1 MKKKGIFIKELQI
14 FTHTNWITLAT
25 IGLFIYFHKIGKIG
39 YVFISYFQTTQC
51 INIFLGENLDLPI
64 INFIVRIIPPL
75 SIYSIVF

>member
-1 MKKKGIFIKELQI
+1 M
-14 FTHTNWITLAT
+14 TLAT
-25 IGLFIYFHKIGKIG
+25 IGLFIYFHIIGKIG
-39 YVFISYFQTTQC
+39 YVFISYFQTTQG